1 MKHSHPRYSL
11 KLVTLALLAFVTSN
25 YCVPSLKAQTKIG
38 YIDASKLL
46 KRMPEAVDAETRMGQ
61 LVAGW
66 THEADDIQN
75 DLNRKTL
82 EFERRKLI
90 MSDAERNAAQVEIQN
105 LKKKGDDYKQ
115 EKYGPSG
122 ELYTQETQ
130 MMKPAYDRLQKAIE
144 DVAHDLSYDFVFD
157 KSSKD
162 VVMLYANARHDLTL
176 AVAKKLNIETDALT
190 QPLIAPPANQQ
201 KGAQP
206 AANGQTP
213 NGTQPPP
220 DINKPVIPPGG
231 APPGAPPTGTPPVT
245 PAH

>member
-1 MKHSHPRYSL
+1 MKHSHPRHFPELYA
-11 KLVTLALLAFVTSN
+11 LALLTLVACNFFIAS
-25 YCVPSLKAQTKIG
+25 PLRAQTKIG

-75 DLNRKTL
+75 DLNRKSQ

-115 EKYGPSG
+115 EKYGSNG
-122 ELYTQETQ
+122 ELYTQEAQ

-157 KSSKD
+157 RSSKD

-190 QPLIAPPANQQ
+190 QPLITPPANQQ
-201 KGAQP
+201 RGAQP
-206 AANGQTP
+206 VNGQNP
-213 NGTQPPP
+213 NGQNPNSTQPPP

-231 APPGAPPTGTPPVT
+231 APPTL
-245 PAH
+245 